1 MNPAAPGSLVAL
13 RQAAAAHQ
21 RADEERLAAALER
34 EAAKVREL
42 EEDREA
48 AEELTDVEQELE
60 QLRSEYATRRE
71 HHSAALLAGCRESI
85 TRVPRLAAVMTAEQ
99 ALADPERVL
108 AWLLSAAGTA
118 HPTAPAAGLIPPTP
132 PTPAEAAE
140 QAEEGSCEGAA
151 APSRCPGLMEEAR
164 PPAREAA
171 SSDAPPPKRT
181 RYTEK
186 CWGDVVSGGA
196 LGCEALPPQASRAAF
211 SEKFCGRCR
220 QRGVFVPASRVRMPI
235 GAGSGEIANSH
246 GPGFWNEPSP
256 ASRWPAHRVVN
267 QTSDCSG
274 PRLVILKDESPV
286 PLPGLAEA
294 AALSASDGWVAFT
307 VGRTLR
313 RNLALPSAVAI
324 PLSPAPPP
332 ERDTPEARTAS
343 AEGRVEGFAAAAQA
357 GEASGSALEAGL
369 EPFLAEISFALGPLA
384 EAGTPPPLGPDEMTW
399 HFGGGSTFD
408 ELLLSGSAT
417 PPLLQTRPNPEA
429 SVPPPSMPPSP
440 PATAG
445 FFRHVDVRATLFSQH
460 ALGAAVACSCAVHA
474 LASYRSDASNQGDS
488 VVEVNIW
495 GLMLTVVLA
504 YALARAYGSYR
515 RAALTITYGTTV
527 ASIFTL
533 LFDALRPVEGTT
545 AALGLAAFADAPVS
559 AVGCQFAYGLLLG
572 VQPLNTSVR
581 SKNLCATIGIWAT
594 NLASMLLRT
603 GDAAFLSVLLARTA
617 LPLSA
622 GFSAGVGYTRWKRAA
637 AAADPEAR
645 SLLEPPSPPPA
656 PPGPS
661 GGPSSDPRP
670 DVEQAAP
677 RHRITQEERVM
688 ISRQEAA
695 LRATQIDPAGFLS
708 RSVTKLLEC
717 LTMEDSEKDR
727 THTKETS

>member
-1 MNPAAPGSLVAL
+1 
-13 RQAAAAHQ
+13 
-21 RADEERLAAALER
+21 
-34 EAAKVREL
+34 
-42 EEDREA
+42 
-48 AEELTDVEQELE
+48 
-60 QLRSEYATRRE
+60 
-71 HHSAALLAGCRESI
+71 
-85 TRVPRLAAVMTAEQ
+85 
-99 ALADPERVL
+99 
-108 AWLLSAAGTA
+108 
-118 HPTAPAAGLIPPTP
+118 
-132 PTPAEAAE
+132 
-140 QAEEGSCEGAA
+140 
-151 APSRCPGLMEEAR
+151 
-164 PPAREAA
+164 
-171 SSDAPPPKRT
+171 
-181 RYTEK
+181 
-186 CWGDVVSGGA
+186 
-196 LGCEALPPQASRAAF
+196 
-211 SEKFCGRCR
+211 
-220 QRGVFVPASRVRMPI
+220 
-235 GAGSGEIANSH
+235 
-246 GPGFWNEPSP
+246 
-256 ASRWPAHRVVN
+256 VN

-274 PRLVILKDESPV
+274 PRLVILRDELPV

-294 AALSASDGWVAFT
+294 AALSTSGGWVAFS
-307 VGRTLR
+307 VGRTLKSR
-313 RNLALPSAVAI
+313 VALPWAAAI
-324 PLSPAPPP
+324 PLLPAPPP

-399 HFGGGSTFD
+399 HFGGGSPID
-408 ELLLSGSAT
+408 DLLLSGSAT
-417 PPLLQTRPNPEA
+417 PPLLQTRPTPEA

-474 LASYRSDASNQGDS
+474 LASYSYRADASNQGDS

-527 ASIFTL
+527 ASIVTL

-727 THTKETS
+727 THTKINK